1 MSATPDRAQ
10 GETGPKPDS
19 LRSTR
24 AGAIWTA
31 LPARD
36 QHLLLWLLSGD
47 IVTAQLATLL
57 VYGLLDPLSGW
68 APAHRWG
75 IVRELSAP
83 DAAVTAHS
91 CVASAVSPPTAG
103 PADTLPTELLR
114 LRSVETE
121 LTHRES
127 TTTHRA

>member
-1 MSATPDRAQ
+1 MIEFSYPTPFRPAGPSQRSCQADPSAPR
-10 GETGPKPDS
+10 
-19 LRSTR
+19 LR
-24 AGAIWTA
+24 GARG
-31 LPARD
+31 LE
-36 QHLLLWLLSGD
+36 L
-47 IVTAQLATLL
+47 
-57 VYGLLDPLSGW
+57 LLDPLSGW

-83 DAAVTAHS
+83 DAAVTARS